1 MADYRYDA
9 AIVCQLQLGSTDCG
23 CDGMQNVPFLFY
35 LFRPVH
41 TLAVNSEPYL
51 TILCTDIRGKART
64 IQSPAI
70 FLYSIPNFFIKSE
83 FVGLIVT
90 YTVFDL
96 SNFVTL
102 GKFVLHRK
110 VLKVR

>member
-1 MADYRYDA
+1 M
-9 AIVCQLQLGSTDCG
+9 S
-23 CDGMQNVPFLFY
+23 PFCY

-102 GKFVLHRK
+102 GKFVLHSTVVMAYRNRK
-110 VLKVR
+110 LITGGIWKLEVTI